1 MVANGVAAA
10 SFPHS
15 GGTFVKK
22 ILISVASV
30 GAIAFAASQAQA
42 ADTLR
47 TTTEFRADE
56 TPVVEDVR
64 MVCDEFGRCWRE
76 PRRRTVIIDDSYNA
90 PRERYIERRYYND
103 RPYHND
109 RPAAGVGIHAP
120 GVSVGVGF
128 GGDRW

>member
-1 MVANGVAAA
+1 MKTFLIAVAV
-10 SFPHS
+10 
-15 GGTFVKK
+15 GTTALVT
-22 ILISVASV
+22 
-30 GAIAFAASQAQA
+30 SQARA

-47 TTTEFRADE
+47 TTTEFYADE
-56 TPVVEDVR
+56 APVVENVR
-64 MVCDEFGRCWRE
+64 MVCNEFGRCWNE

-103 RPYHND
+103 RRYYDD

-120 GVSVGVGF
+120 GVSVGVGV